1 MRIIGGR
8 LSGRRFGAPGGRGTR
23 PTSDRV
29 REALGSA
36 LESRAAFHGA
46 QVLDLFAGTGALG
59 FEALSRGASYAMFV
73 DSDPRAI
80 RQIKLSSEELGL
92 GETARAVRLDL
103 LGDPIGMVQKLP
115 LVKPAFS
122 LVFADAPYSE
132 VGAVPGILSALLTAK
147 RLAPGAWLAIEHPAS
162 HPWAWPNGLASDA
175 EYRYGRIGISL
186 GRFAAEKGRQ

>member
-8 LSGRRFGAPGGRGTR
+8 LSGRKFGAPGGRGTR

-36 LESRAAFHGA
+36 LESRAAFDGA

-59 FEALSRGASYAMFV
+59 FEALSRGASYAMLV
-73 DSDPRAI
+73 DNDPRAI

-103 LGDPIGMVQKLP
+103 LGDPISVVDRLP

-132 VGAVPGILSALLTAK
+132 VGAIPGILSALLAAQ

-175 EYRYGRIGISL
+175 EYRYGRTGISL